1 VEVRPRPVLGGR
13 RILIVEDSFLE
24 AEDMRQSIEAAGG
37 VAVGPASSVELALY
51 LIDQDQPDAA
61 LLNVFV
67 GRHSAMPIAKR
78 LKVGQIPFVI
88 VTGLSRDALPE
99 MLRDAGYVA
108 KPFLRQELVD
118 ALVKSLGLLT
128 T

>member
-1 VEVRPRPVLGGR
+1 
-13 RILIVEDSFLE
+13 
-24 AEDMRQSIEAAGG
+24 MRQSIEAAGG

-61 LLNVFV
+61 LVNVLI
-67 GRHSAMPIAKR
+67 GADSAMPIAKR
-78 LKVGQIPFVI
+78 LKVDQIPFVI